1 MSHSQDRVAV
11 LMGGWTSEA
20 AVSRV
25 SASFCAQA
33 ARNAGWDAVEVEV
46 DRHIAARLAEIEP
59 ARVFNALH
67 GQIGEDGNIQG
78 LLNIMNIPYTH
89 SGVTASAIAMDK
101 VLAKTLLATAG
112 ILVPPTL
119 PLVEDTHVYPENSTD
134 AYVIKP
140 RNDGSSFGV
149 VIVKDPGT
157 APPALSTWPADTQLM
172 CEPYIPGRE
181 LTVAVLD
188 GTALCV
194 TEITSERAFYDF
206 DAKYAAGGSH
216 HILPADIPEAVTL
229 KACLW
234 AETAYRHI
242 VCRGIIRADYRW
254 DEKAD
259 QLYMLEINTQPG
271 MTATSLV
278 PEQARYIGLSGE
290 ELVNHLLEIAQCDD

>member
-1 MSHSQDRVAV
+1 M
-11 LMGGWTSEA
+11 L
-20 AVSRV
+20 
-25 SASFCAQA
+25 
-33 ARNAGWDAVEVEV
+33 
-46 DRHIAARLAEIEP
+46 
-59 ARVFNALH
+59 
-67 GQIGEDGNIQG
+67 IQG
-78 LLNIMNIPYTH
+78 LLNIMDIPYTH

-101 VLAKTLLATAG
+101 VLAKTLLAIAG
-112 ILVPPTL
+112 ITVPPTL
-119 PLVEDTHVYPENSTD
+119 PLVEDTHVYPENSTNS
-134 AYVIKP
+134 YVIKP

-149 VIVKDPGT
+149 VIVKDPNT
-157 APPALSTWPADTQLM
+157 ASPALSAWPPDTQLM

-206 DAKYAAGGSH
+206 EAKYAAGGSH

-229 KACLW
+229 RACHW

-242 VCRGIIRADYRW
+242 GCRGIIRADYRW